1 MNAENL
7 TIKKGKATTFEE
19 VQKRLK
25 NKSLEDY
32 TDEDILD
39 RYIAYRN
46 RRRIK
51 YSWNTKVTNT
61 TWLYKRI
68 TWNAWFYNR

>member
-51 YSWNTKVTNT
+51 YS
-61 TWLYKRI
+61 
-68 TWNAWFYNR
+68 

>member
-1 MNAENL
+1 MNTENL
-7 TIKKGKATTFEE
+7 ITKKGKATTFEE
-19 VQKRLK
+19 VQERLK

-51 YSWNTKVTNT
+51 YS
-61 TWLYKRI
+61 
-68 TWNAWFYNR
+68 